1 MGLTFFIATPLA
13 ATILAG
19 VVGLSWALSL
29 WAPFA
34 LISAE
39 ISKRDAQA
47 RKTGGVNDDQAG
59 VVLGLHNVAISAPQI
74 LATLVSSAIFRVAQK
89 GRGEPGDD
97 SVGWVMRF
105 GGLAALVA
113 AYMTTRLR
121 EERADRE
128 AKGKENGVIE
138 RRGSDSV

>member
-1 MGLTFFIATPLA
+1 MAITFFITTPLQ
-13 ATILAG
+13 ATILSG

-39 ISKRDAQA
+39 ISKRDAMA
-47 RKTGGVNDDQAG
+47 RRIGGVNDDQAG

-74 LATLVSSAIFRVAQK
+74 LATLVSSAIFRIAQK
-89 GRGEPGDD
+89 PRGKPGDD

-105 GGLAALVA
+105 GGVAALVA
-113 AYMTTRLR
+113 AYMTSRLKEEGR
-121 EERADRE
+121 EKEE
-128 AKGKENGVIE
+128 QGKEDGNEE
-138 RRGSDSV
+138 RRGSDAV

>member
-1 MGLTFFIATPLA
+1 
-13 ATILAG
+13 ATILSG

-39 ISKRDAQA
+39 ISKRDAMA
-47 RKTGGVNDDQAG
+47 RRTGGVNDDQAG

-74 LATLVSSAIFRVAQK
+74 LATLVSSAIFRIAQK
-89 GRGEPGDD
+89 PRGEPGDD

-105 GGLAALVA
+105 GGVAALAA
-113 AYMTTRLR
+113 AYMTSRLKEEGR
-121 EERADRE
+121 EKEE
-128 AKGKENGVIE
+128 QGKESGNEE
-138 RRGSDSV
+138 RRGSDAV